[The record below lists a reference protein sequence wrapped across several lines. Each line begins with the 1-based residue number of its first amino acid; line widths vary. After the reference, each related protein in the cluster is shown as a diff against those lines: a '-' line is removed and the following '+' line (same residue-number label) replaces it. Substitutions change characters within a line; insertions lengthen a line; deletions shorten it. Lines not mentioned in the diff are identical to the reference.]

1 MTDPN
6 APIRLAREGDIP
18 ELVELRATVRE
29 NRLSDPSR
37 VTPNDLRRFIREGE
51 IWVWEEGGRI
61 LGFSAGDER
70 DGWVFALFV
79 RPGSEGRGIGRA
91 LFQHAC
97 ETLRRSGH
105 GVIRLSTD
113 PGTRAERFYRK
124 AGWREIGRNVQG
136 EIVFSRSFA
145 EIP

>member
-6 APIRLAREGDIP
+6 APIRLACEGDIA

-37 VTPNDLRRFIREGE
+37 VTPDDLRRFIREGE
-51 IWVWEEGGRI
+51 IWVWEEGRRL

-70 DGWVFALFV
+70 DGWIFALFV
-79 RPGSEGRGIGRA
+79 RPESEGRGIGRA

-105 GVIRLSTD
+105 AVMQLSTD

-124 AGWREIGRNVQG
+124 AGWRETGRNVQG

-145 EIP
+145 EIL

>member
-1 MTDPN
+1 MN
-6 APIRLAREGDIP
+6 EASMPIRLAEEADIA
-18 ELVELRATVRE
+18 EIMELRSKVRE

-37 VTPNDLRRFIREGE
+37 VTSEDVRRFIRDGE

-70 DGWVFALFV
+70 DGWIYALFV

-91 LFQHAC
+91 LFRRAC
-97 ETLRRSGH
+97 DSLRRAGH
-105 GVIRLSTD
+105 GVMYLSTD

-124 AGWREIGRNVQG
+124 AGWEDTGRNAEG
-136 EIVFSRSFA
+136 EIVFSRSSA
-145 EIP
+145 

>member
-1 MTDPN
+1 MNEASMPT
-6 APIRLAREGDIP
+6 RLAQEADIA
-18 ELVELRATVRE
+18 EIMELRSSVRE

-37 VTPNDLRRFIREGE
+37 VTSEDVRRFIRDGE

-70 DGWVFALFV
+70 DGWIFALFV

-91 LFQHAC
+91 LFQRACDSLRHA
-97 ETLRRSGH
+97 GH
-105 GVIRLSTD
+105 GVMYLSTD

-124 AGWREIGRNVQG
+124 AGWEDTGRNADG
-136 EIVFSRSFA
+136 EIVFSRRSA
-145 EIP
+145 